1 MRVTYRQH
9 NIKDYWTSRW
19 NDVEVDQSMINDKIY
34 PLKYAKKMIKNNN
47 GKILEAGCGNG
58 RILRYF
64 HEQNKEIIGID
75 FIDSAINNL
84 KRIDPSLKVQVGNIT
99 NLNFKDN
106 SFKYI
111 LAFGLYHNLEFGL
124 DSSIKETFR
133 VLEPGGSVCA
143 SFRADNIQTKIVDW
157 LSERKKNKKKESLK
171 FHKMNLTAKEFR
183 ELFEKV
189 GFIVDNV
196 EPAENMPL
204 FYKFSLFRST
214 KHKVFDENLARTE
227 GYQLSWF
234 GKKCQSILM
243 KFLPNQ
249 FCNIYVLIAHKKKI

>member
-19 NDVEVDQSMINDKIY
+19 NNIQVDQPMINEKIY
-34 PLKYAKKMIKNNN
+34 PLKYAKQIVKNDN

-64 HEQNKEIIGID
+64 HDQKREIIGID
-75 FIDSAINNL
+75 FIESAIKNL
-84 KRIDPSLKVQVGNIT
+84 KRIDPSLKVEVGNIT

-124 DSSIKETFR
+124 DKSVKETYR
-133 VLEPGGSVCA
+133 VLEFGGTVCA
-143 SFRADNIQTKIVDW
+143 SFRADNIQTKITDW
-157 LSERKKNKKKESLK
+157 LTKKKNTKKKESLK
-171 FHKMNLTAKEFR
+171 FHKMNLTAKEFK
-183 ELFEKV
+183 ELFEKA
-189 GFIVDNV
+189 GFKVDAV
-196 EPAENMPL
+196 KPAENMPL
-204 FYKFSLFRST
+204 FYKFSFFRSDR
-214 KHKVFDENLARTE
+214 HKIFDENLARLE
-227 GYQLSWF
+227 GYQLTWF
-234 GKKCQSILM
+234 GKILQSILM